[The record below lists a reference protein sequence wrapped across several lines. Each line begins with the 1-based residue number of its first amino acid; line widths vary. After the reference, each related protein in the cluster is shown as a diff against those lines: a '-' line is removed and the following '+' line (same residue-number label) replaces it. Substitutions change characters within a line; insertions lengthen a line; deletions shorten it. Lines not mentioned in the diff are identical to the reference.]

1 MGFSMNQQWSSLNLV
16 SDTLP
21 RTVKIEGKS
30 YPIQWD
36 FTAALKFMEY
46 VDTSQDEDE
55 VFLKKVLEIWYPTIP
70 ENTDEALTQAI
81 RFYCGGD
88 LPGEGYY
95 TPVFAPLEE
104 KTGIREG
111 FLKHFGI
118 DLEKDTVHWWIFR
131 RLLTALRERRKT
143 W

>member
-1 MGFSMNQQWSSLNLV
+1 MNQHKFSLNLF

-21 RTVKIEGKS
+21 KTVKVDGKVYS
-30 YPIQWD
+30 IRWN

-46 VDTSQDEDE
+46 VDSSQDEDE
-55 VFLKKVLEIWYPTIP
+55 VFLRKVLEIWYPIVP

-95 TPVFAPLEE
+95 TPIFAPLKEKEE
-104 KTGIREG
+104 IKEAFLNRYGIN
-111 FLKHFGI
+111 
-118 DLEKDTVHWWIFR
+118 LEEETVHWWIFR
-131 RLLTALRERRKT
+131 RQLAALRERRKAS
-143 W
+143 